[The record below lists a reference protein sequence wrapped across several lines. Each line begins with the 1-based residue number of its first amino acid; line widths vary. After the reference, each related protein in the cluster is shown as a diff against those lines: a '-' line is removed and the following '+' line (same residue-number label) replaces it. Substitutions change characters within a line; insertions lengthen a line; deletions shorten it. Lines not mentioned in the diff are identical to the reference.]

1 MRIEIDISL
10 ENPTEIIDLIA
21 IERVLQSGMNY
32 KILQHLPNNY
42 LLVRNKDCKIRVHED
57 GRIYIK
63 REDFNKDTFKDN
75 ILQILLKNLKYF
87 LHEFQFITHYALK
100 NEINISFF
108 GSTAHSI
115 FWEKY
120 NEVNEIGKEVLT
132 SFDLRT
138 YAPNHESIYAKLE
151 SFNPI
156 II

>member
-1 MRIEIDISL
+1 MQIEIDISL
-10 ENPTEIIDLIA
+10 ENPAEIIDLPT
-21 IERVLQSGMNY
+21 IERILQGDIDY
-32 KILQHLPNNY
+32 KILHHLPNNY
-42 LLVRNKDCKIRVHED
+42 LLLQNEDYKIRIHED

-63 REDFNKDTFKDN
+63 IEDFNKVTFKGN
-75 ILQILLKNLKYF
+75 ILEILLKNLKSF
-87 LHEFQFITHYALK
+87 LHEFQFINHQVLK

-108 GSTAHSI
+108 GNKAHSI

-138 YAPNHESIYAKLE
+138 YAPNNESIYAKLE

>member
-10 ENPTEIIDLIA
+10 ENPSEIIDLTIVR
-21 IERVLQSGMNY
+21 RVLQSNINY

-42 LLVRNKDCKIRVHED
+42 LLLQNEDYKIRIHED

-63 REDFNKDTFKDN
+63 MEEFNNNTFKDN
-75 ILQILLKNLKYF
+75 ILEILLKNLKSF
-87 LHEFQFITHYALK
+87 LHEFQFINHDALK

-115 FWEKY
+115 FWEKC
-120 NEVNEIGKEVLT
+120 NEINEIGREVLT
-132 SFDLRT
+132 IFDLRT

-151 SFNPI
+151 SLNPI